1 MMDDEQRLD
10 MLVEYINSLQDSYDK
25 LGIPPEDRDLA
36 LAWFMMQ
43 YDKRPRVTIKFTK
56 ESEDD

>member
-1 MMDDEQRLD
+1 MNEEQRLD
-10 MLVEYINSLQDSYDK
+10 ILAEYVNSLQDSYDK

-43 YDKRPRVTIKFTK
+43 YDKRPRVTIKFAK
-56 ESEDD
+56 EHKDD

>member
-1 MMDDEQRLD
+1 MTEEQRLD
-10 MLVEYINSLQDSYDK
+10 ILAEYVNSLQDSYDK

-43 YDKRPRVTIKFTK
+43 YDKRPRVTIKFAK
-56 ESEDD
+56 EHKDD